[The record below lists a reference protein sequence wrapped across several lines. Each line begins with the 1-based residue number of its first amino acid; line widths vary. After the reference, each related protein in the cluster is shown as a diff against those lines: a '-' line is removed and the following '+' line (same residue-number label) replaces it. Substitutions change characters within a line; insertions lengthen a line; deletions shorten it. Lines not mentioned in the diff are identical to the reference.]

1 MIPGLHTPD
10 PANLFTRGGV
20 IGARS
25 LGMDT
30 IVRIISWIQKAREDP
45 GRETRIYYSYKAG
58 LMLVYHAC
66 KSTPSPPDL
75 CQYER
80 STGTTSKLRDPG

>member
-10 PANLFTRGGV
+10 PANLFTRGV

-30 IVRIISWIQKAREDP
+30 IVRIISWVQKAREVP
-45 GRETRIYYSYKAG
+45 GRETRIYYSSKAG
-58 LMLVYHAC
+58 LMLMYHAC
-66 KSTPSPPDL
+66 KSTPQLQPPGHKEHRHNL
-75 CQYER
+75 EI
-80 STGTTSKLRDPG
+80 SGPGLT